1 MLERV
6 ALLLLLLAVGAASLE
21 IEVDDPVGAAAVK
34 AAAEAEASRGFAG
47 TFSTLQRPP
56 ELATSRT
63 QKNMTSLTH
72 ATKPPHLQADVIDMD
87 LANGIAGMHALGTG
101 SEETSM
107 REIAIVCVALVLVV
121 AILCTQTSVVD
132 EKFLQ
137 EQKLE
142 ARRTR

>member
-1 MLERV
+1 MPRTPHQTAQEKQRLTLLQYTTPVNRLTQIKYKIKNNFIIKKLFLPFELMLERV
-6 ALLLLLLAVGAASLE
+6 ALLLLLLAVVGAASLE

-72 ATKPPHLQADVIDMD
+72 ATKPPI
-87 LANGIAGMHALGTG
+87 
-101 SEETSM
+101 
-107 REIAIVCVALVLVV
+107 
-121 AILCTQTSVVD
+121 
-132 EKFLQ
+132 
-137 EQKLE
+137 
-142 ARRTR
+142 

>member
-63 QKNMTSLTH
+63 QNTTSLTH
-72 ATKPPHLQADVIDMD
+72 ATKPICKQM
-87 LANGIAGMHALGTG
+87 
-101 SEETSM
+101 
-107 REIAIVCVALVLVV
+107 
-121 AILCTQTSVVD
+121 
-132 EKFLQ
+132 
-137 EQKLE
+137 
-142 ARRTR
+142 